1 MKTHFLI
8 LKKDKIQIPDAIE
21 YVGYRNQIANLQKK
35 VQNDE
40 YKHIETYLKEKLG
53 TSVKINND
61 MITYMKNKDS
71 FSLGVVRMVKGAIQ
85 LEKINL
91 KRELNDDEV
100 IAVIGKQIKMR
111 NDSISEFE
119 KANRSDLVEQYKKE
133 IELLSKYMPE
143 QLSLEEIN
151 KIIDEAFASINP
163 TSTKD
168 MGLIMREV
176 SPKLKGR
183 ADMAKVNAIIK
194 EKLANL

>member
-1 MKTHFLI
+1 MTLS
-8 LKKDKIQIPDAIE
+8 E
-21 YVGYRNQIANLQKK
+21 
-35 VQNDE
+35 
-40 YKHIETYLKEKLG
+40 
-53 TSVKINND
+53 KINND
-61 MITYMKNKDS
+61 MISYMKSKDS

-100 IAVIGKQIKMR
+100 VAVIAKQIKMR

-119 KANRSDLVEQYKKE
+119 KANRTDLVDQTKKE
-133 IELLSKYMPE
+133 VELLKQYMPE
-143 QLSLEEIN
+143 QLSEENIN

-163 TSTKD
+163 TGPKD

-183 ADMAKVNAIIK
+183 CDMGKVNALIK